1 MTPKITLLFAALH
14 ALLMLALAAR
24 VAFHRH
30 SQKVGLGDGGDKY
43 LMRKIRVHANFVEYV
58 PIALL
63 LLALLE
69 LSGLSAIW
77 LWSLGGTLL
86 FARVLHVIGL
96 SQRSGYSFGRFWGTL
111 LTWAVLVAMA
121 VAGLW
126 LALSVP

>member
-30 SQKVGLGDGGDKY
+30 SQKVGLGDGGDKH

-58 PIALL
+58 PVALL

-69 LSGLSAIW
+69 LSGLPAIW
-77 LWSLGGTLL
+77 LWSLGGALL
-86 FARVLHVIGL
+86 LARVLHVIGL

-111 LTWAVLVAMA
+111 LTWCVLLTMA
-121 VAGLW
+121 AAGLW
-126 LALSVP
+126 LSFSVP